1 MAHPLMPSSRM
12 LIWGIV
18 FGLAA
23 LFLANNVSF
32 VGNITRQR
40 A

>member
-1 MAHPLMPSSRM
+1 MAHPLMPSPRM
-12 LIWGIV
+12 ILWGVV

-23 LFLANNVSF
+23 IFLANNVAF

-40 A
+40 